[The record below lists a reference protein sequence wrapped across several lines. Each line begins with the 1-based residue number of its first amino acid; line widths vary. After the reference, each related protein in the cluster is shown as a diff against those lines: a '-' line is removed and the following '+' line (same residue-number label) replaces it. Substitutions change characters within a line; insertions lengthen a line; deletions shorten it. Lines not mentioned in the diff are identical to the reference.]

1 MPTTTSSADCAGAHH
16 HHPFDGPL
24 GLLAG
29 LTMIAGRGPTARLV
43 ADLARVGP
51 GDHVVD
57 VGCGPGVA
65 AREAA
70 ARGARVTGVDPSAQ
84 MLRLAR
90 LLTRGARRTEVE
102 LVEASAEHLTL
113 PDASASVVW
122 AVASAH
128 HWHDVDAGLRE
139 AHRVLVPRGRL
150 LVVEGHTRPGGRF
163 AAHRLTDDGAVALA
177 RAAEA
182 AGFGEVST
190 DHHDAGH
197 KRLVVL
203 QARRV

>member
-1 MPTTTSSADCAGAHH
+1 MPTATTRDDRAHAHH
-16 HHPFDGPL
+16 HSFDGPL

-70 ARGARVTGVDPSAQ
+70 ARGARVTAVDPSRQ

-90 LLTRGARRTEVE
+90 VLTRRARRSAIE
-102 LVEASAEHLTL
+102 LVEAPAEQLAL
-113 PDASASVVW
+113 PDATASVVW
-122 AVASAH
+122 ALASAH
-128 HWHDVDAGLRE
+128 HWEDVDAGLRE

-150 LVVEGHTRPGGRF
+150 LVVEGRTSPGGRF

-177 RAAEA
+177 QAAEA
-182 AGFGEVST
+182 AGFRDVGTSF
-190 DHHDAGH
+190 HDVGH
-197 KRLVVL
+197 KHLVVL